1 MRGILFL
8 LAAVY
13 AKDGLEDSSSS
24 SSSSSDSSSDSDAGG
39 CQDDTSERIVGGAE
53 TDTHE
58 FPSIVR
64 VAHNRAGE
72 CGGVIIDKNT
82 VLTAAHCCTVKQLPG
97 HPMMYQF
104 LGVYV
109 GAHFDPS
116 CTPYRCSRKASKY
129 NPNDEELKG
138 TFIKVAENGVK
149 VHKRYRGKPRAYLN
163 DYCMLKLAEDI
174 DFTATNSKNGKIKHQ
189 PIPIAIARK
198 DTPEAGTCVIAGWG
212 KVEDGGGDGYK
223 PSVMSTFLRKANV
236 EVQSDEECN
245 KSKSKLKSAMYRKFS
260 INKPQ
265 ITCAGNPDKPQD
277 SCGGDSG
284 GPLYCKST
292 HDGKRKLFGITS
304 FGAETC
310 GMDAFEKDKEAK
322 AAGRCDEKN
331 VAPPGYY
338 ANARAANNWVFEEIA
353 SDWTEWTSCQLN
365 AAGQGERTRSR
376 LSDDQ
381 NLSSWAGGLETE
393 SCEYVKPEWSEWSEW
408 SRCSAPCN
416 GFISR
421 RRKCLAGAVES
432 HDCIGAME
440 QRSPCNVDCD
450 SLASSYSMTTWCNQ
464 NFDTWTD
471 SSGDNCERYAQQHW
485 CNKTGYG
492 PNWRDSWGD
501 FEKYAA
507 QGYTAFNCPQCG
519 CTSWKGAPSN

>member
-1 MRGILFL
+1 M
-8 LAAVY
+8 
-13 AKDGLEDSSSS
+13 
-24 SSSSSDSSSDSDAGG
+24 
-39 CQDDTSERIVGGAE
+39 
-53 TDTHE
+53 
-58 FPSIVR
+58 
-64 VAHNRAGE
+64 
-72 CGGVIIDKNT
+72 
-82 VLTAAHCCTVKQLPG
+82 
-97 HPMMYQF
+97 
-104 LGVYV
+104 
-109 GAHFDPS
+109 
-116 CTPYRCSRKASKY
+116 
-129 NPNDEELKG
+129 
-138 TFIKVAENGVK
+138 
-149 VHKRYRGKPRAYLN
+149 
-163 DYCMLKLAEDI
+163 
-174 DFTATNSKNGKIKHQ
+174 
-189 PIPIAIARK
+189 
-198 DTPEAGTCVIAGWG
+198 
-212 KVEDGGGDGYK
+212 
-223 PSVMSTFLRKANV
+223 
-236 EVQSDEECN
+236 
-245 KSKSKLKSAMYRKFS
+245 
-260 INKPQ
+260 
-265 ITCAGNPDKPQD
+265 
-277 SCGGDSG
+277 G

-304 FGAETC
+304 FGADDC
-310 GMDAFEKDKEAK
+310 AMDALNKDKEAK

-338 ANARAANNWVFEEIA
+338 ANARAASN
-353 SDWTEWTSCQLN
+353 
-365 AAGQGERTRSR
+365 
-376 LSDDQ
+376 
-381 NLSSWAGGLETE
+381 WAGGSETE

-440 QRSPCNVDCD
+440 ERSPCNVDCD
-450 SLASSYSMTTWCNQ
+450 SLGNSYSITTWCNQ